1 MMKEFDAQTQR
12 VSERVSRQINEE
24 RTIIQEKMHGVLMPK
39 IIQIFRDYNMYDL
52 NLNFCYKN
60 SQVN

>member
-1 MMKEFDAQTQR
+1 MKEFDAQTQR

-39 IIQIFRDYNMYDL
+39 IVQILREYNM
-52 NLNFCYKN
+52 
-60 SQVN
+60 

>member
-24 RTIIQEKMHGVLMPK
+24 RTQIQEKMHAVLMPK
-39 IIQIFRDYNMYDL
+39 LIAILREYRM
-52 NLNFCYKN
+52 
-60 SQVN
+60 